1 MPQWN
6 LPFKIRFLS
15 NNCIW
20 IRKGASS
27 KCSLECVRNLLYQT
41 PGDGFTLSAFIS
53 QQESARCKHYLY
65 SVLTFMRKYCPRV
78 REMMIHSSLPS
89 TWLHWRA
96 HTPSTFT
103 SHNAFLIHEGAAIVT
118 LITTGKK
125 WNKCWAKN
133 MSVFLLHENEGSW
146 KTVTSS
152 WNKED
157 TMAGQTL
164 YDPLPTMFVFTHSAS
179 STFTA
184 CFM

>member
-1 MPQWN
+1 M
-6 LPFKIRFLS
+6 LS
-15 NNCIW
+15 GMCKKPT
-20 IRKGASS
+20 RPLEMVSLSVRLYLS
-27 KCSLECVRNLLYQT
+27 KSQPGVNTICTVCSHSWEST
-41 PGDGFTLSAFIS
+41 AHGF
-53 QQESARCKHYLY
+53 
-65 SVLTFMRKYCPRV
+65 

-103 SHNAFLIHEGAAIVT
+103 SRNAFLIHEGAAIVT
-118 LITTGKK
+118 LITAGKK